1 MFTLKEAL
9 EVYHKYCVK
18 NGEKEEEIRRINQ
31 RIETIFYQLNCRR
44 KPEKAEDFIITY
56 SQFCMAAINENVLI
70 NSQKIERA
78 FNLFDEVS
86 SLFKLKTKM
95 TY

>member
-31 RIETIFYQLNCRR
+31 RFETIFYQLNCRR

-86 SLFKLKTKM
+86 TLFKLKT
-95 TY
+95 

>member
-31 RIETIFYQLNCRR
+31 RFETIFYQLNCRR

>member
-31 RIETIFYQLNCRR
+31 RIETIFYQMNCRR